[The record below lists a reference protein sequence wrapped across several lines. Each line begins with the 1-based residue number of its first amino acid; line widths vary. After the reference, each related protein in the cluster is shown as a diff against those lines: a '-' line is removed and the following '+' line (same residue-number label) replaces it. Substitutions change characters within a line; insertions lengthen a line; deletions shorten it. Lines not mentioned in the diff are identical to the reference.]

1 MSTEKNKAILRQFL
15 EAWNP
20 RDGGDW
26 KVCAED
32 CIFHG
37 VAGEMSVER
46 MQQVS
51 SLYFGA
57 FPDLLGTI
65 EDLVAEGD
73 KVVSRETW
81 RGTHEGEFMGI
92 APTGKQMN
100 MKGVSIVRILGGRIA
115 EYWTFFDRLALME
128 QLGAA
133 QPPGGGGG

>member
-20 RDGGDW
+20 REGGDW

-73 KVVSRETW
+73 KVSGFSVISIDPSSVTLSF
-81 RGTHEGEFMGI
+81 GGNEFELEL
-92 APTGKQMN
+92 K
-100 MKGVSIVRILGGRIA
+100 
-115 EYWTFFDRLALME
+115 
-128 QLGAA
+128 
-133 QPPGGGGG
+133 

>member
-20 RDGGDW
+20 REGGDW
-26 KVCAED
+26 KVCTED

-37 VAGEMSVER
+37 VAEEMSVGR

-51 SLYFGA
+51 NMYFSA
-57 FPDLLGTI
+57 FPDLRGTI

-73 KVVSRETW
+73 RVVSREAW

-100 MKGVSIVRILGGRIA
+100 MKGVSIVRILDGRIA
-115 EYWTFFDRLALME
+115 ECWTFFDRLALME

-133 QPPGGGGG
+133 QPMGGGGG